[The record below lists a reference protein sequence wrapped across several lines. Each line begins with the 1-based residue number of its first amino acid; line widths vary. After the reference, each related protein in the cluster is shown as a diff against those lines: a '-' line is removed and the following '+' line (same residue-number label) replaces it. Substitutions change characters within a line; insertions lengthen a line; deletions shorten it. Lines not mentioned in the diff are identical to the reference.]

1 MNMQQMMMQA
11 QKMQRDLNK
20 AMGELEQK
28 EFTLTKGGA
37 VTVTMLGSHEMK
49 SILIDESALDPEN
62 KEMIEDLIVLT
73 MNEIMSMIEK
83 ERGDINERI
92 TGRRNG
98 LGM

>member
-20 AMGELEQK
+20 AMSELDSK

-37 VTVTMLGSHEMK
+37 VTVTMLGSHEVK
-49 SILIDESALDPEN
+49 AVSINDEVLSAEN
-62 KEMIEDLIVLT
+62 KDMIEDLIVIAI
-73 MNEIMSMIEK
+73 NEIHEMIEK
-83 ERGDINERI
+83 ARGDINEKI